1 MTSTSSRPSPRDFRK
16 RLLNREF
23 LIGTF
28 CKTPTSHST
37 EILGSIGYDFV
48 MLDEEHAPWTRQTLE
63 TGLLA
68 ARAFGT
74 AGLVRI
80 ARPDA
85 NSILSVLD
93 DGAIGI
99 MVPHVSSAEKARNI
113 ASWARYKGGTRGSGI
128 GRGGD
133 YGGKPMEA
141 HYALSDATTTVI
153 AMIEDR
159 EALEQIDAITA
170 VEGIDGFFIGRGD
183 LGLSLSNAPGTS
195 AGPTLD
201 EAVQIIARSVL
212 KNGKAL
218 CALTTN
224 MASEDAKKMLELG
237 VTALMV
243 ASDQG
248 LIRTAALTQLE
259 HFKKLVQSGP

>member
-1 MTSTSSRPSPRDFRK
+1 MTSTTPRDFRK
-16 RLLNREF
+16 RLLNREL

-37 EILGSIGYDFV
+37 EILGSLGYDFV

-63 TGLLA
+63 AGFLG
-68 ARAFGT
+68 ARAFNT

-99 MVPHVSSAEKARNI
+99 MVPHVSSVEKARNI
-113 ASWARYKGGTRGSGI
+113 ASWARYKGGTRGSGV

-133 YGGKPMEA
+133 YGGRPMEE
-141 HYALSDATTTVI
+141 HYKSADATTTVI

-159 EALEQIDAITA
+159 EAIDRIDEITA
-170 VEGIDGFFIGRGD
+170 VEGIDGFFLGRGD
-183 LGLSLSNAPGTS
+183 LTLSLSNAK
-195 AGPTLD
+195 GPAPTVE
-201 EAVQIIARSVL
+201 EAVRIVAKSVL
-212 KNGKAL
+212 NSGKTL
-218 CALTTN
+218 CAVTPN
-224 MASEDAKKMLELG
+224 MASDDAKKMIDLG
-237 VTALMV
+237 VTVLMV

-248 LIRTAALTQLE
+248 LLRSGALAQLE
-259 HFKKLVQSGP
+259 HFRKLLKAGTT